1 MNRRLLALIVLAAAL
16 CFLASQ
22 AFADLPIFPNKTPRQ
37 MYFRIV
43 THGGDDPYWA
53 VVHQG
58 MLDACKELGIK
69 ADMDFCGGDLAL
81 QLKRFKEAMAMNCD
95 GIGLVLNDDK
105 VWDAPVAGGHGQGHP
120 GGLPGHRRLRR
131 DQGQSA
137 RCASSARTSAMP
149 GA

>member
-1 MNRRLLALIVLAAAL
+1 MNRRVLAFIVAAALL
-16 CFLASQ
+16 CFLAAQ
-22 AFADLPIFPNKTPRQ
+22 AFGDLPIFPNKAPRQ

-81 QLKRFKEAMAMNCD
+81 QLKRFKEAVAMGCD
-95 GIGLVLNDDK
+95 GIGR
-105 VWDAPVAGGHGQGHP
+105 WPRPWPRASRWSPWTPTTPRASGATGGWP
-120 GGLPGHRRLRR
+120 
-131 DQGQSA
+131 
-137 RCASSARTSAMP
+137 SSARTSATP